1 MANPW
6 LAVDE
11 RTPPRTRARL
21 LRAAWEGFVES
32 EEPSSDAAA
41 VRAPIAASWGRCQ
54 DAGVAHQG
62 DAVAPVVADED
73 ETAARWSAH
82 PLQSVRPL
90 IDDCLSPIMDG
101 SHLVVVADAA
111 GMLLWVDGP
120 PTVRRAAEAMNFA
133 PGTLWSEAGAG
144 TNAVG
149 TALAADHGV
158 QVFAAEHFH
167 EQVQTWTCSA
177 CPVHD
182 PDSGE
187 LLGVIDLTSRMSTV
201 HPHALSVAVATARA
215 VEMQLRSSMQ
225 EADARL
231 VERYG
236 DRVTA
241 GRGAR
246 ALVSPHG
253 RVITANATWR
263 REALRVEKTTEERR
277 FAVVGAPV
285 TDVESIHHGGAFLV
299 GPAPEQASRPGGR
312 SASPGPLRL
321 ELLSPAGPSAVAGG
335 APVPLRPRQAE
346 ILALLAASPGG
357 LTVERLGAGLYG
369 DDAKPGT
376 VRVEVSRLRKLLGPW
391 LCSEPYA
398 LKASCACDLRIL
410 HDLLATGAVLEA
422 AERYGGGLL
431 PESEA
436 PGVVRL
442 REDLHAWMRESV
454 LQSDD
459 LDALWAWV
467 DGSGGAEDLIAWSR
481 FLGRLPPLDPRR
493 PLAVARVRGLRRRL
507 AAPA

>member
-11 RTPPRTRARL
+11 RTPPKTRARL
-21 LRAAWEGFVES
+21 LRTAWEGFVDAGSGGS
-32 EEPSSDAAA
+32 EPAT
-41 VRAPIAASWGRCQ
+41 VRPPIAASWERCQ
-54 DAGVAHQG
+54 DAGVAFQG

-82 PLQSVRPL
+82 PLQAVRPL
-90 IDDCLSPIMDG
+90 IDECLSPIMDG
-101 SHLVVVADAA
+101 SHLVVVADAR
-111 GMLLWVDGP
+111 GMLLWIDGP
-120 PTVRRAAEAMNFA
+120 ATVRRAAEAMNFT
-133 PGTLWSEAGAG
+133 PGTLWSEDGAG

-215 VEMQLRSSMQ
+215 VEMQLRSTMQ

-236 DRVTA
+236 ARLMTT
-241 GRGAR
+241 REAR

-253 RVITANATWR
+253 RIITANDAWR
-263 REALRVEKTTEERR
+263 RAGLRVQRTVEDGR
-277 FAVVGAPV
+277 FAVDGAAA
-285 TDVESIHHGGAFLV
+285 TDVESVRHGGAFVV
-299 GPAPEQASRPGGR
+299 GPVPEETPRRSGGVR
-312 SASPGPLRL
+312 APGPLRL
-321 ELLSPAGPSAVAGG
+321 DLLDHAGPSANAAGV
-335 APVPLRPRQAE
+335 PVRLRPRQAE
-346 ILALLAASPGG
+346 ILALLASSPEG
-357 LTVERLGAGLYG
+357 LSVERLGAGLYG
-369 DDAKPGT
+369 DGAKPGT

-391 LCSEPYA
+391 LTSEPYA
-398 LKASCACDLRIL
+398 LVPGCVCDVRTVL
-410 HDLLATGAVLEA
+410 DLLARGEVREA
-422 AERYGGGLL
+422 AERYGAGLL
-431 PESEA
+431 PDSEA
-436 PGVVRL
+436 PGVVRV
-442 REDLHAWMRESV
+442 RDDLHAWMRESV
-454 LQSDD
+454 LQSDG
-459 LDALWAWV
+459 LDALWSWV
-467 DGSGGAEDLIAWSR
+467 DGSGGTSDLIAWSR

-493 PLAVARVRGLRRRL
+493 PLAVARVRSLRARL
-507 AAPA
+507 SAPA

>member
-11 RTPPRTRARL
+11 RTPPKTRARL

-32 EEPSSDAAA
+32 EDAAGGATA
-41 VRAPIAASWGRCQ
+41 VRPPIAASWGRCQ
-54 DAGVAHQG
+54 DAGVAHHG

-73 ETAARWSAH
+73 ETEARWNAH

-101 SHLVVVADAA
+101 SHLVVVADAS
-111 GMLLWVDGP
+111 GMLLWIDGP
-120 PTVRRAAEAMNFA
+120 ASVRRAAEAMNFTA
-133 PGTLWSEAGAG
+133 GTLWSEAGAG

-215 VEMQLRSSMQ
+215 VEMQLRSTMQ

-236 DRVTA
+236 DHVRSGTD
-241 GRGAR
+241 AR

-253 RVITANATWR
+253 RIITANAAWR
-263 REALRVEKTTEERR
+263 QAALRVERATDEQR
-277 FAVVGAPV
+277 FAVVGATA
-285 TDVESIHHGGAFLV
+285 TDVESVHHGGAFLV
-299 GPAPEQASRPGGR
+299 GPVPVAPRTSGNAPS
-312 SASPGPLRL
+312 SMHLRL
-321 ELLSPAGPSAVAGG
+321 DLLGPAGPAATVAGV
-335 APVPLRPRQAE
+335 PIPLRPRQFE
-346 ILALLAASPGG
+346 ILAILAANPEG
-357 LTVERLGAGLYG
+357 LTVEQLGAGVYG
-369 DDAKPGT
+369 DAAKPGT
-376 VRVEVSRLRKLLGPW
+376 VRVEISRLRKLLGPW
-391 LCSEPYA
+391 LSSEPYA
-398 LKASCACDLRIL
+398 LRASCSCDLRVV
-410 HDLLATGAVLEA
+410 HDLLATGSVREA
-422 AERYGGGLL
+422 AERFGVGLL

-436 PGVVRL
+436 PGVVRA
-442 REDLHAWMRESV
+442 REDLHGWLRESV
-454 LQSDD
+454 VRSEGVE
-459 LDALWAWV
+459 ALWAWV
-467 DGSGGAEDLIAWSR
+467 DGSGGTSDLIAWSR
-481 FLGRLPPLDPRR
+481 LLERLPQRDPRR
-493 PLAVARVRGLRRRL
+493 PLAIARVQNLRRRL

>member
-11 RTPPRTRARL
+11 RTPPKSRARL
-21 LRAAWEGFVES
+21 LRTAWEGFVES
-32 EEPSSDAAA
+32 DGPPSDPLS

-73 ETAARWSAH
+73 ETAARWSSH
-82 PLQSVRPL
+82 PLQAVRPL
-90 IDDCLSPIMDG
+90 IEECLSPIMDG
-101 SHLVVVADAA
+101 SHLVVVADAR

-120 PTVRRAAEAMNFA
+120 VTVRRAAEAMNFA

-182 PDSGE
+182 PDSGA

-225 EADARL
+225 EDDARL

-236 DRVTA
+236 DRVST

-253 RVITANATWR
+253 RIITANAAWR
-263 REALRVEKTTEERR
+263 RDALRVERTDEDGR
-277 FAVVGAPV
+277 FAVAGASA
-285 TDVESIHHGGAFLV
+285 TDVESLHHGGAFV
-299 GPAPEQASRPGGR
+299 VGPSAGPAPRRRGAPAG
-312 SASPGPLRL
+312 PGPLRL
-321 ELLSPAGPSAVAGG
+321 DLLSPTGPSAVAAGVE
-335 APVPLRPRQAE
+335 VPLRPRQAE
-346 ILALLAASPGG
+346 ILALLAASPDG
-357 LTVERLGAGLYG
+357 LNVERLGAGLYG
-369 DDAKPGT
+369 DGAKPGT

-391 LCSEPYA
+391 LTSEPYRLTA
-398 LKASCACDLRIL
+398 ACSCDLRTV
-410 HDLLATGAVLEA
+410 HDLLATGAVREA
-422 AERYGGGLL
+422 AERYGEGLL
-431 PESEA
+431 PQSEA
-436 PGVVRL
+436 PGVVRV
-442 REDLHAWMRESV
+442 REDLLAWVRESV
-454 LQSDD
+454 LQSDGV
-459 LDALWAWV
+459 DALWAWV
-467 DGSGGAEDLIAWSR
+467 DGSGGEGDLIAWSR
-481 FLGRLPPLDPRR
+481 FLGRLSPLDRRR
-493 PLAVARVRGLRRRL
+493 PLAVARVRRLRQRL

>member
-11 RTPPRTRARL
+11 GTPLKARARL

-32 EEPSSDAAA
+32 EDAPDGAMGL
-41 VRAPIAASWGRCQ
+41 RAPIVASWGRCQ

-62 DAVAPVVADED
+62 GAVAPVVADED
-73 ETAARWSAH
+73 ETAARWDAH

-101 SHLVVVADAA
+101 SHLVVVADAS
-111 GMLLWVDGP
+111 GMLLWMDGP
-120 PTVRRAAEAMNFA
+120 PSVRRAAEVMNFA

-158 QVFAAEHFH
+158 QVYAAEHFH

-236 DRVTA
+236 ERIRA
-241 GRGAR
+241 GTDAR

-253 RVITANATWR
+253 RVIAANAAWR
-263 REALRVEKTTEERR
+263 RSALAVERTPEDRR
-277 FAVVGAPV
+277 FAVVGAPA
-285 TDVESIHHGGAFLV
+285 TDVESVQQGGAFLV
-299 GPAPEQASRPGGR
+299 GPAPTTAPRSGGAP
-312 SASPGPLRL
+312 STGQLRL
-321 ELLSPAGPSAVAGG
+321 EVLSTAGPVASVGG
-335 APVPLRPRQAE
+335 VPIALRPRQFE
-346 ILALLAASPGG
+346 ILALLAASPEG
-357 LTVERLGAGLYG
+357 LTVEQLGAGLYG
-369 DDAKPGT
+369 DAAKPGT
-376 VRVEVSRLRKLLGPW
+376 VRVEISRLRKLLGPW
-391 LCSEPYA
+391 LSSEPYG
-398 LKASCACDLRIL
+398 LSTSCSCDLRVVR
-410 HDLLATGAVLEA
+410 DLLAGGAAREA

-436 PGVVRL
+436 PGVVRV
-442 REDLHAWMRESV
+442 REDLQAWVRESV
-454 LQSDD
+454 LQSEGVE
-459 LDALWAWV
+459 AVWAWL
-467 DGSGGAEDLIAWSR
+467 GGPGGEDDLIAWSR
-481 FLGRLPPLDPRR
+481 FLGRLGPLDPRR
-493 PLAVARVRGLRRRL
+493 PLAVARVRSLRRRL
-507 AAPA
+507 ATPA